1 MVKGLIS
8 QLTVSVTVS
17 PFGILMALTMLPK
30 SIFSIIGKIIIQMR
44 IAMGM
49 ETLAYSNFPSTS
61 GTMGNS
67 LPIAIPAIIQ
77 AATQRLRKRS
87 KNDIPSLVL
96 IS

>member
-1 MVKGLIS
+1 M
-8 QLTVSVTVS
+8 
-17 PFGILMALTMLPK
+17 
-30 SIFSIIGKIIIQMR
+30 GKIIIQMR

-67 LPIAIPAIIQ
+67 FPIAIPAIIQ